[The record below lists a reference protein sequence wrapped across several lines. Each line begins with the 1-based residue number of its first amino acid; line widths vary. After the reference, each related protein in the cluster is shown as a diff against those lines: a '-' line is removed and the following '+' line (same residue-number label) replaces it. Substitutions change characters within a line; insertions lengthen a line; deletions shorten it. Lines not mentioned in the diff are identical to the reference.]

1 MSIVARVIR
10 QFEARGERVTLQ
22 KIMALPDTPTI
33 GTRLDLRHVGVRM
46 PAEVVEV
53 TMRREGDDPA
63 AITPEVDVF
72 LAYEPLAAS
81 GPAREARWRDFEQ
94 G

>member
-1 MSIVARVIR
+1 VSIVARVVR
-10 QFEARGERVTLQ
+10 QFGTAGELVALQ
-22 KIMALPDTPTI
+22 KVMALPDTSTI

-46 PAEVVEV
+46 PAEVVRV
-53 TMRREGDDPA
+53 TLRHAVDDPGA
-63 AITPEVDVF
+63 LTPEVDVY

-81 GPAREARWRDFEQ
+81 GRAREARWRDFEQ